1 MAETTSGRKPPPV
14 KYRFLKGKSGNPRGR
29 PKGAVSERAIARRVA
44 LKKARVSYGAEP
56 VYQMIL
62 EHLLDA
68 LKREAARGKPSM
80 VAELSRI
87 SNKLKP
93 PPEDQRGGFLV
104 VPAPLTHEECIA
116 QAEEHNATARDP
128 SLPYEPEPDP
138 EAEARAAAARK
149 DQALVDAEVAKA
161 RQGLPSP
168 LGEAMLAFKRKW
180 T

>member
-44 LKKARVSYGAEP
+44 LKKARVTYGDEP
-56 VYQMIL
+56 VCQTIL
-62 EHLLDA
+62 EHLLDV

-80 VAELSRI
+80 MAELSRI

-93 PPEDQRGGFLV
+93 SPEDQRGGFLV
-104 VPAPLTHEECIA
+104 VPAVWTPDEAIA
-116 QAEEHNATARDP
+116 GMEKHNATARDP
-128 SLPYEPEPDP
+128 SLPSEPDP

-149 DQALVDAEVAKA
+149 DQALVDAEVVKA
-161 RQGLPSP
+161 RKGLPSP
-168 LGEAMLAFKRKW
+168 LGEAILAFKRKW
-180 T
+180 A

>member
-14 KYRFLKGKSGNPRGR
+14 KYRFRKGKSGNPRGR

-44 LKKARVSYGAEP
+44 LKKARVTYGGEP
-56 VYQMIL
+56 VYQTIL
-62 EHLLDA
+62 EHVLDV

-80 VAELSRI
+80 MAELSRI

-104 VPAPLTHEECIA
+104 VPAPLTHEEWIA
-116 QAEEHNATARDP
+116 QAEKRNARARDP
-128 SLPYEPEPDP
+128 SLPWEPDP
-138 EAEARAAAARK
+138 EAEATAAAARK
-149 DQALVDAEVAKA
+149 DQALVDAQVAKA
-161 RQGLPSP
+161 RKGLPSP
-168 LGEAMLAFKRKW
+168 LGEAMLVFKRKW